1 LGTALCQYNDLYDF
15 APVGYFTLDSNGQI
29 QQSNL
34 AGAHLL
40 GVEHEKLFRQDFGNF
55 ISNGSRA
62 VFNAFFEKLSTNQG
76 KETCELELQKN
87 GEASIWASIEA
98 SCFEGG
104 LESRVVVMDI
114 TARTQAEA
122 VIHQCANELEMRV
135 LERTSELVHANDAKD
150 EFLASM
156 SHELRT
162 PLSSILGY
170 CELLSEGMRGP
181 LNEKQQQAVG
191 VIQTSGQHL
200 LGLIND
206 ILDLSKI
213 DAGKFEIHPERF
225 EVNQISESS
234 LNFIKHA
241 TDKKTITVEYSPA
254 PDTTTVFADPMR
266 LKQILINLLHNAV
279 KFTPE
284 NGSIKLKVQTEPKEG
299 LIRFSVTDT
308 GIGIKPEDQ
317 TKLFKPF
324 VQIDGKLSRQY
335 EGTGLGLSLAKKLVE
350 LHGGHIEMQSEFG
363 KGSCFTFI
371 LPWDQTLNNTSD
383 LLDL

>member
-1 LGTALCQYNDLYDF
+1 
-15 APVGYFTLDSNGQI
+15 
-29 QQSNL
+29 
-34 AGAHLL
+34 
-40 GVEHEKLFRQDFGNF
+40 
-55 ISNGSRA
+55 
-62 VFNAFFEKLSTNQG
+62 
-76 KETCELELQKN
+76 
-87 GEASIWASIEA
+87 
-98 SCFEGG
+98 
-104 LESRVVVMDI
+104 
-114 TARTQAEA
+114 
-122 VIHQCANELEMRV
+122 
-135 LERTSELVHANDAKD
+135 
-150 EFLASM
+150 
-156 SHELRT
+156 
-162 PLSSILGY
+162 
-170 CELLSEGMRGP
+170 MRGP

-213 DAGKFEIHPERF
+213 EAGKFEVHPERF

-241 TDKKTITVEYSPA
+241 TDKKKITVEYSPA
-254 PDTTTVFADPMR
+254 PDATTVFADPMR